1 MLLCK
6 SKNDLVAEYSLKD
19 MSKPIGVS
27 AYQITSSLP
36 EELERQLPSVEDIQ
50 KRIKGVNQN
59 ISHRN
64 HYIPQFYLKNW
75 SSDGRT
81 IQTYSILV
89 SNENV
94 PYWTKQSIK
103 NTAVWNDFYT
113 RVVGVEELDDFEHWF
128 DREFESPA
136 KPIFDKLISGA
147 KLSREEHKALSRFV
161 FAQYLRT
168 PAAYLRLTKQNSKI
182 FPNVMDTVLEKLNH
196 ASKREFQRSRPC
208 QSAISKEDV
217 LFPLK
222 ISLDRENSM
231 VEVKTVIGKGF
242 YLHDLKHLLTST
254 VRVSERLNW
263 QVLHASDDVSFPTS
277 DDPVICLN
285 YNNERDYDFDGGW
298 GIKHG
303 NILMPISPK
312 LLLFSEIGEKG
323 SYPDLDYSPMYSKLF
338 REMIIRHAHRY
349 VYAEHPQ
356 KGMLALNARVV
367 NRDWYEAEKHDMAG
381 WHIENIK
388 AEANL

>member
-1 MLLCK
+1 M
-6 SKNDLVAEYSLKD
+6 
-19 MSKPIGVS
+19 
-27 AYQITSSLP
+27 
-36 EELERQLPSVEDIQ
+36 
-50 KRIKGVNQN
+50 NQN

-75 SSDGRT
+75 SPNGRT

-113 RVVGVEELDDFEHWF
+113 RVVGVKELDDFEHWL

-147 KLSREEHKALSRFV
+147 KLSREEHKALSRFA

>member
-1 MLLCK
+1 M
-6 SKNDLVAEYSLKD
+6 
-19 MSKPIGVS
+19 
-27 AYQITSSLP
+27 
-36 EELERQLPSVEDIQ
+36 
-50 KRIKGVNQN
+50 NQN

-75 SSDGRT
+75 SPDGRT

-196 ASKREFQRSRPC
+196 ASEREFQRSRPC

-285 YNNERDYDFDGGW
+285 YNNVASHPSPQGADGRVGCPWCAEGCGVRNTYRRDIPCMVGNDHAAVQELQRSEERKPPRQHDHAGASAKYAGRGDYHGDIQAEISGDIFG
-298 GIKHG
+298 KH
-303 NILMPISPK
+303 
-312 LLLFSEIGEKG
+312 
-323 SYPDLDYSPMYSKLF
+323 
-338 REMIIRHAHRY
+338 
-349 VYAEHPQ
+349 
-356 KGMLALNARVV
+356 
-367 NRDWYEAEKHDMAG
+367 
-381 WHIENIK
+381 
-388 AEANL
+388 

>member
-1 MLLCK
+1 M
-6 SKNDLVAEYSLKD
+6 
-19 MSKPIGVS
+19 
-27 AYQITSSLP
+27 
-36 EELERQLPSVEDIQ
+36 
-50 KRIKGVNQN
+50 NQN

-285 YNNERDYDFDGGW
+285 YNT
-298 GIKHG
+298 
-303 NILMPISPK
+303 
-312 LLLFSEIGEKG
+312 IG
-323 SYPDLDYSPMYSKLF
+323 
-338 REMIIRHAHRY
+338 
-349 VYAEHPQ
+349 
-356 KGMLALNARVV
+356 
-367 NRDWYEAEKHDMAG
+367 
-381 WHIENIK
+381 
-388 AEANL
+388 